1 MVNLQTNSWITIE
14 YLDDLW
20 ISDEAMNQ
28 IKAND
33 YLVKWLWIDI
43 NGQTSWEKLAL
54 AHKEND
60 LAHKERDSLH
70 KRKEQLE
77 NILLGS

>member
-43 NGQTSWEKLAL
+43 NGQTSWEKLDL

>member
-43 NGQTSWEKLAL
+43 NGQTSWEKLVSLEPL
-54 AHKEND
+54 AN
-60 LAHKERDSLH
+60 
-70 KRKEQLE
+70 
-77 NILLGS
+77 